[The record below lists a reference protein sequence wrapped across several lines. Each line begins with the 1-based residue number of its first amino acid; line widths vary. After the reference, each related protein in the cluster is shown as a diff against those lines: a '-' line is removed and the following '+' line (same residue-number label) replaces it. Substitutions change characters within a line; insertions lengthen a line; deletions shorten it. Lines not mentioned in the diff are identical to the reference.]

1 MLMFKLYSLYC
12 KPSHEYSWS
21 VVIKASC
28 CCCCITLPVSL
39 VISLYLSQRCRIGI
53 GIISISVV
61 EERER
66 ERERCWLISF
76 NIVAVIN
83 ILKSNKFHHSWAAQR
98 ANCWELVVQGEQH
111 TGIMQLP
118 LCDEKCYIKNELIW
132 INLLAID
139 SAENCGKIL
148 LNLLTM
154 VIGW

>member
-39 VISLYLSQRCRIGI
+39 VISLYLSHRCRIGI

-61 EERER
+61 EER

>member
-1 MLMFKLYSLYC
+1 MLMFNLYILYC
-12 KPSHEYSWS
+12 KLSHEYSWS

-39 VISLYLSQRCRIGI
+39 VISLYLSHRCRIGK
-53 GIISISVV
+53 GISSISVA
-61 EERER
+61 EERES
-66 ERERCWLISF
+66 ERCWLISF
-76 NIVAVIN
+76 IIVAVIN

-111 TGIMQLP
+111 IGIMQLP